1 MVESDSS
8 GRPFVSIG
16 VTTYDRHDLLRQT
29 LDSVLAQTFTDF
41 EVIVGN
47 DYTAEVLTGDMIGIT
62 DPRVRFVN
70 HPRNLREVG
79 NMNALLEM
87 ATGRY
92 FTWLFDDDLYEPDFL
107 RVGHDCLTEAGFP
120 PAFFSSYR
128 TIIGEE
134 EFQPQKIPRITMT
147 KFTGREFLRWYSA
160 FRIKMYPTYG
170 LFDTAVLRS
179 KLGGFVEL
187 NNSAA
192 VGLYSEHLLLVKCAL
207 LDRVIYVD
215 APYYIYRQHEGS
227 WSESCTDLKYYQT
240 AGQELIRRS
249 SNVLRHPSLVDD
261 YSENLLKICSFYLI
275 EFAFKSGRYAHYISE
290 TARKKFGIKAAFTT
304 ISRHWRESWETRKL
318 YRTLGGD
325 NSLLNWIAFLKIVL
339 FCNYMM
345 ITHLFHYF
353 SGRKSV

>member
-1 MVESDSS
+1 LVERESS

-16 VTTYDRHDLLRQT
+16 VTTYNRHDLLRQT

-47 DYTAEVLTGDMIGIT
+47 DFTAETLTGEMFGISAT
-62 DPRVRFVN
+62 RVRFVN
-70 HPRNLREVG
+70 HPHNLREVG

-107 RVGHDCLTEAGFP
+107 QTGHDCLTEAGFP

-128 TIIGEE
+128 VIIGNE
-134 EFQPQKIPRITMT
+134 EFQPQKIPHSTMK
-147 KFTGREFLRWYSA
+147 KFTGREFLRWYPA

-170 LFDTAVLRS
+170 LFDTAVLRNQ
-179 KLGGFVEL
+179 LGGFIEL
-187 NNSAA
+187 SNAAA
-192 VGLYSEHLLLVKCAL
+192 VGLFSEHLLLVKCAL

-227 WSESCTDLKYYQT
+227 WSESTTDLKYYQT

-249 SNVLRHPSLVDD
+249 SEVLRHPSLVDD
-261 YSENLLKICSFYLI
+261 YSENLLKVCSFHLI
-275 EFAFKSGRYAHYISE
+275 EFAFKAGRHAHYISE
-290 TARKKFGIKAAFTT
+290 PDRKEFGSRAAVST
-304 ISRHWRESWETRKL
+304 ILRHWRESWETRKL
-318 YRTLGGD
+318 YRTLGGN
-325 NSLLNWIAFLKIVL
+325 NSLRNWVAFFKIML
-339 FCNYMM
+339 FCDYLM
-345 ITHLFHYF
+345 ISHFYHFFY
-353 SGRKSV
+353 GKKEV